1 MELKDIN
8 KTEYIY
14 SSKNIDLSGRVR
26 WHIFWSGLRDRKNTL
41 KKFCLECGIEYP
53 PKRSQHYVLPKS
65 YMIESKEIEY
75 LDKVRD
81 NIIIANHNYFLK
93 NSKNLIRIIKEVE
106 SRISNNEA
114 YIESEEKIFDSIK
127 ENLKKEKDP
136 SNLLGLQNNL
146 STQDAKLKNLVD
158 DNSKWVNLRDELIKT
173 KIDNHKSWLKQIDTI
188 CNAVDMYKDR
198 YCNSA
203 TRKIQNI
210 LNYTTF
216 SYQESSFNDELNK
229 IIRGDGDEENN

>member
-8 KTEYIY
+8 KSEYIY

-53 PKRSQHYVLPKS
+53 PKRSQRYILPKS
-65 YMIESKEIEY
+65 YLIESKEIEY
-75 LDKVRD
+75 LDKIRD
-81 NIIIANHNYFLK
+81 NIVIANHNYFLK
-93 NSKNLIRIIKEVE
+93 NSKNLTRIIKEVA
-106 SRISNNEA
+106 SRVKNNED
-114 YIESEEKIFDSIK
+114 YIESEAKILENIK

-146 STQDAKLKNLVD
+146 NTQEAKLKNLVD
-158 DNSKWVNLRDELIKT
+158 ENSQWINLYDDLIKT
-173 KIDNHKSWLKQIDTI
+173 KDSNYKCWIKQIDAI
-188 CNAVDMYKDR
+188 CNTVDMYKDK

-203 TRKIQNI
+203 TRRIQNN

-216 SYQESSFNDELNK
+216 SYQESGFNDELK
-229 IIRGDGDEENN
+229 TIIYGDDNE